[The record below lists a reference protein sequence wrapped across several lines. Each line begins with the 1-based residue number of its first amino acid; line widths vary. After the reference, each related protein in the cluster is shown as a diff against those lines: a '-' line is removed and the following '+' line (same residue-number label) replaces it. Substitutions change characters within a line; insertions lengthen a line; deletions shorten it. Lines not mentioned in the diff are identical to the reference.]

1 MISQARQIATLI
13 IASILAIPLLYIYIN
28 AEMDNISTSKEFDIL
43 LLDIRHSNSELS
55 EYVLRSRSQ
64 LDQNYDGLA
73 NSQLKFTDTMMRYK
87 SSLLATNNEMNVH
100 AEVVYSLY
108 EVRMEQLE
116 QFKSL
121 NAQIK
126 NSLRYLPKL
135 EQALRPILSRNAP
148 DLLTAVDKTIINSLN
163 IRLFNDVVLR
173 DTTNKLLL
181 LLETSKS
188 RLSLKDQDVLQA
200 FINHAYNFQKRSSLE
215 QSLINSILNN
225 QLSDELILLERSLT
239 NKQHAEI
246 DKTNRIR
253 KYLIIY
259 SIFLLTLIIL
269 FTVNRFHLINRALF
283 HKSLS
288 EKDQL
293 TNLNNRRSFIH
304 RLKASMKNAV
314 QNDQFG
320 ALIFIDLDGFKLIND
335 KLGHNA
341 GDEVLKII
349 AQRLQDHANSIQS
362 LESPVCVARLGGD
375 EFVVL
380 FEQLNREEVP
390 CTTISSAE
398 KIVTICARDLPAP
411 YSDYPLSA
419 SVGISLFPEHG
430 NDVKTILNCA
440 DKAMYYS
447 KSKGKNRFTLYQASM
462 HQD

>member
-1 MISQARQIATLI
+1 MISQARQGATLI
-13 IASILAIPLLYIYIN
+13 IASILAIPLLFIYVN
-28 AEMDNISTSKEFDIL
+28 AEMDNMSTSKEFDIL
-43 LLDIRHSNSELS
+43 LLEIRHSNSELS

-64 LDQNYDGLA
+64 LDKNYDDLA
-73 NSQLKFTDTMMRYK
+73 NSQLKFTDTMIRYK
-87 SSLLATNNEMNVH
+87 SSLLTTNNEMNVH

-135 EQALRPILSRNAP
+135 EQALRPFLSSYDP
-148 DLLTAVDKTIINSLN
+148 VLLTAVDKIIINSLN
-163 IRLFNDVVLR
+163 IRLFNDTDLR
-173 DTTNKLLL
+173 NSTNKLLV
-181 LLETSKS
+181 LLEQSKS
-188 RLSLKDQDVLQA
+188 KLTLKAQEILNA
-200 FINHAYNFQKRSSLE
+200 FINHAYSFQKRNSIE
-215 QSLINSILNN
+215 QNLINSILNN

-239 NKQHAEI
+239 NKQHTAIE
-246 DKTNRIR
+246 KTNAIR
-253 KYLIIY
+253 AYLVIY
-259 SIFLLTLIIL
+259 SVFLLTLIIL
-269 FTVNRFHLINRALF
+269 FTINRFHLINRALF
-283 HKSLS
+283 HKTLS

-293 TNLNNRRSFIH
+293 TNLDNRRSFIH
-304 RLKASMKNAV
+304 RLKTSMKNAV

-320 ALIFIDLDGFKLIND
+320 ALIFIDLDGFKFIND

-349 AQRLQDHANSIQS
+349 AQRLQDHADSIQS

-380 FEQLNREEVP
+380 FEQLNREDVSS
-390 CTTISSAE
+390 TTISAAE
-398 KIVTICARDLPAP
+398 KIVTLCARELPAP
-411 YSDYPLSA
+411 YNHFPLSA

-447 KSKGKNRFTLYQASM
+447 KSKGKNRFTLYQSNM
-462 HQD
+462 HKD

>member
-1 MISQARQIATLI
+1 MAL
-13 IASILAIPLLYIYIN
+13 
-28 AEMDNISTSKEFDIL
+28 SKEFDIL
-43 LLDIRHSNSELS
+43 LLEIRHSNSELS

-64 LDQNYDGLA
+64 LDQNYDDLA

-135 EQALRPILSRNAP
+135 EQELRLSNSNYNSRLQKNI
-148 DLLTAVDKTIINSLN
+148 DKIIINSLN
-163 IRLFNDVVLR
+163 IRLFNDVELR
-173 DTTNKLLL
+173 AETRSLLSNI
-181 LLETSKS
+181 ESSKS
-188 RLSLKDQDVLQA
+188 KLTIDQQDTLHA
-200 FINHAYNFQKRSSLE
+200 FINHAHNFQVRSITE
-215 QSLINSILNN
+215 QSLLNAILNN

-239 NKQHAEI
+239 NKQHAAIE
-246 DKTNRIR
+246 KTNTIR
-253 KYLIIY
+253 TYLIIY
-259 SIFLLTLIIL
+259 SVFLLTLIIL
-269 FTVNRFHLINRALF
+269 FTINRFHLINRALF

-304 RLKASMKNAV
+304 RLKASMRNAS

-320 ALIFIDLDGFKLIND
+320 ALIFIDLDGFKYIND

-341 GDEVLKII
+341 GDEVLKVI

-380 FEQLNREEVP
+380 FEQLNREDVSN
-390 CTTISSAE
+390 TTISAAE
-398 KIVTICARDLPAP
+398 KIVTLCARDLPAP
-411 YSDYPLSA
+411 YNNYPLSA
-419 SVGISLFPEHG
+419 SVGISLFPDHG
-430 NDVKTILNCA
+430 NDIKTILNCA

-447 KSKGKNRFTLYQASM
+447 KSKGKNRFTLYQTNM
-462 HQD
+462 HND